1 MRTPRIL
8 LLAGLLAAAPGVPGV
23 ERASAF
29 TVREFST
36 PVLSYPSGVAA
47 APDGAIWIASTY
59 ADKLVRF
66 DPDTGRA
73 VEIKLPLRTHPMGI
87 VVDRG
92 GSVWFAASGSGIVG
106 RLDAGSDRIKEFP
119 IPALLT
125 PGLAAFPSPW
135 ALAVDPERNRLWLTV
150 HSDGSVGH
158 LSLRAEPRHRKLA
171 ISEIRLG
178 EAALRP
184 DGIAIDGRGEI
195 WVAELGADRLAQIS
209 GPSGCVRDVPLPR
222 GSRPR
227 GMAASPDGSIWVT
240 LFGSHE
246 LARVDPL
253 SQAVRRWPMP
263 SGKGSSP
270 LGLAVDRAGVVWVAE
285 FLANSIARFDPRT
298 NRFTV
303 IPLPTPRSGVKALT
317 VDSRGRIW
325 FVGSTSGR
333 LGVIE

>member
-1 MRTPRIL
+1 MRNPRIL
-8 LLAGLLAAAPGVPGV
+8 LLAGLLAAAPGVPNS
-23 ERASAF
+23 EPESAF

-36 PVLSYPSGVAA
+36 PVLSHPGGVAA
-47 APDGAIWIASTY
+47 APDGAVWIASTH

-73 VEIKLPLRTHPMGI
+73 AEIKLPLRTQPMGI

-92 GSVWFAASGSGIVG
+92 GSVWFAASGSGVVG
-106 RLDAGSDRIKEFP
+106 RLDAGSDRVKEFA
-119 IPALLT
+119 IPALLM
-125 PGLAAFPSPW
+125 PDKSAFPAPW
-135 ALAVDPERNRLWLTV
+135 ALAVDPGSDRLWLTV
-150 HSDGSVGH
+150 HSDGSLGY
-158 LSLRAEPRHRKLA
+158 LSLQAEPQRRKLA
-171 ISEIRLG
+171 VSEIRLG

-184 DGIAIDGRGEI
+184 DGIAVDGRGEI
-195 WVAELGADRLAQIS
+195 WVAELGADRLAHIS
-209 GPSGCVRDVPLPR
+209 DPAGCIQHLPLPR

-227 GMAASPDGSIWVT
+227 GVAASPDGSIWVT
-240 LFGSHE
+240 LFGTHE
-246 LARVDPL
+246 LARVDPV
-253 SQAVRRWPMP
+253 SQQIRRWPMP

-270 LGLAVDRAGVVWVAE
+270 WGLAVDRAGVVWVAE

-317 VDSRGRIW
+317 VDSRGRVW